1 MKKVISILSG
11 LFLFSV
17 IAFAQTRKVTG
28 AVYADQVLDGNELI
42 GANVV
47 EKGTTNGIATD
58 FDGKF
63 SLKVNSNAILVI
75 SFVGYETKEIPVENN
90 TSFNIVL
97 KEYHQ
102 MLDEAIIIA
111 HRDDDDD

>member
-1 MKKVISILSG
+1 MAG

-17 IAFAQTRKVTG
+17 IAFAQPRKVTG
-28 AVYADQVLDGNELI
+28 VVYADQVLEGNELI
-42 GANVV
+42 GAHIV
-47 EKGTTNGIATD
+47 EKGTTNGTISD

-63 SLKVNSNAILVI
+63 SLKVNSDAILVI
-75 SFVGYETKEIPVENN
+75 SFVGYETQEIPVENN

-102 MLDEAIIIA
+102 MLDEAIVTA
-111 HRDDDDD
+111 PKDDDDD